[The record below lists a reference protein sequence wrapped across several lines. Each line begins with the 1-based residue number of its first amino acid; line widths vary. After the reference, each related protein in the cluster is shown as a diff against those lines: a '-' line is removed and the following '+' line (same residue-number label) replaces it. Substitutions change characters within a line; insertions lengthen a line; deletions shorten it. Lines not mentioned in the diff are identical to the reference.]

1 MAPTETQYRDRVH
14 TTPDSLLVD
23 PCVAKEAG
31 WSVRSLSIGYVENT
45 SCIAKYKSLLERQRE
60 HKKKIAEIYDATPE

>member
-1 MAPTETQYRDRVH
+1 VH
-14 TTPDSLLVD
+14 TTPDSLLID

-31 WSVRSLSIGYVENT
+31 WSVRSLAKGYVENT

-60 HKKKIAEIYDATPE
+60 HKKKIAELYNAEHKQ

>member
-1 MAPTETQYRDRVH
+1 MH

-31 WSVRSLSIGYVENT
+31 WSVRSLSIGDVENT
-45 SCIAKYKSLLERQRE
+45 SCIAKYKFLLERQRE
-60 HKKKIAEIYDATPE
+60 HKKKITELYNAKQK